1 MLSEKDF
8 QEETAPEDAR
18 LQQAKLHKYCRDSA
32 TVTPCRG
39 DGKESTFVP
48 LAFSGRYLTQRT
60 GGRADHPEMVLFSLV
75 DAYNFATT
83 KSIVICQFGKNVQ

>member
-8 QEETAPEDAR
+8 QEETAPEGAR

-60 GGRADHPEMVLFSLV
+60 GARGSPRNGPLFIS
-75 DAYNFATT
+75 
-83 KSIVICQFGKNVQ
+83 